1 MVNNMTRIPS
11 INANTTNPSMTA
23 QQRKEKSEQVAAGVG
38 GAAGLTTSATK
49 MAGKRG
55 LQAEQSLSNMLGT
68 VTKTQQAVNKNS
80 KAVTGLWGTF
90 KNNIKV
96 YSADIFARLNKL
108 KDAKFIGPI
117 IKSPFTKKVAGFF
130 GGALAFFVLI
140 TGVNTAVKTGEIAVD
155 DFKHQL
161 NEMRNAA

>member
-1 MVNNMTRIPS
+1 MVNSMAGIPS
-11 INANTTNPSMTA
+11 INANTTSPSMTA

-49 MAGKRG
+49 MASKKG
-55 LQAEQSLSNMLGT
+55 LQAEQSLSNMLEA

-96 YSADIFARLNKL
+96 YSADILARLNKL

-130 GGALAFFVLI
+130 GGALAFFVLV
-140 TGVNTAVKTGEIAVD
+140 TGVNKAVKTGEIAID
-155 DFKHQL
+155 DFKYQL